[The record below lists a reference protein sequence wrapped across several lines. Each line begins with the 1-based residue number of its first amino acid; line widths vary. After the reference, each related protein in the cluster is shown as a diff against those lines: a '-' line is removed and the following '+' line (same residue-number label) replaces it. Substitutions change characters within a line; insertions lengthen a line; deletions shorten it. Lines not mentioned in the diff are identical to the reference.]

1 MFFFKGVL
9 FSASKG
15 MLNCKCETSFK
26 FILKGKKLS
35 NISKAFFIIRFSI
48 KAIYKVKSAFIINN
62 FKIIYY
68 KVYYL
73 IYLITFRVLYFYK
86 VLEVIIVNNNLEYKF
101 KAFKIIALILKRF
114 YNCK

>member
-26 FILKGKKLS
+26 FILKSKKLS
-35 NISKAFFIIRFSI
+35 NISKAALIVKPFTR
-48 KAIYKVKSAFIINN
+48 AISKVRGSFIIND

-68 KVYYL
+68 KVYCL
-73 IYLITFRVLYFYK
+73 ASLTTL
-86 VLEVIIVNNNLEYKF
+86 
-101 KAFKIIALILKRF
+101 
-114 YNCK
+114 

>member
-15 MLNCKCETSFK
+15 MLNRKCETSFK

-35 NISKAFFIIRFSI
+35 NISKAALIVGPFTRAVSRVQGSFI
-48 KAIYKVKSAFIINN
+48 VND

-68 KVYYL
+68 KVYCL
-73 IYLITFRVLYFYK
+73 ASLTTL
-86 VLEVIIVNNNLEYKF
+86 
-101 KAFKIIALILKRF
+101 
-114 YNCK
+114 

>member
-35 NISKAFFIIRFSI
+35 NISKAALIVKPFI
-48 KAIYKVKSAFIINN
+48 KAISKVRGSFIVND

-68 KVYYL
+68 KVYRL
-73 IYLITFRVLYFYK
+73 ASLTTL
-86 VLEVIIVNNNLEYKF
+86 
-101 KAFKIIALILKRF
+101 
-114 YNCK
+114 

>member
-26 FILKGKKLS
+26 FILKSKKLS
-35 NISKAFFIIRFSI
+35 NVNAALIVKPFTKAISKVRGS
-48 KAIYKVKSAFIINN
+48 FIIND

-68 KVYYL
+68 KVYCL
-73 IYLITFRVLYFYK
+73 ASLTTL
-86 VLEVIIVNNNLEYKF
+86 
-101 KAFKIIALILKRF
+101 
-114 YNCK
+114 

>member
-1 MFFFKGVL
+1 
-9 FSASKG
+9 
-15 MLNCKCETSFK
+15 MLNYKCETSFK

-35 NISKAFFIIRFSI
+35 NISKATLIVKPFT
-48 KAIYKVKSAFIINN
+48 KAISRVRGSFIVND

-86 VLEVIIVNNNLEYKF
+86 VLKVIIVNNNLNYKF
-101 KAFKIIALILKRF
+101 KAFKVIALMLKRF
-114 YNCK
+114 YYYK